1 MSNGYVVAPGKTVW
15 HSKENKYF
23 TEGQT
28 IDLSHLSTAQQ
39 AAVLASGAV
48 RLAHADE
55 APFAEKK
62 KSDGKDKFPPV
73 NSQGDSNDRQV

>member
-1 MSNGYVVAPGKTVW
+1 MSNHYVVAPGKTVW

-48 RLAHADE
+48 RLAQSDE

-62 KSDGKDKFPPV
+62 KSDGKDKPYLV
-73 NSQGDSNDRQV
+73 NS